1 MCIVNLFSNH
11 EADTLKADENQQMKV
26 KNIRLPNQRP
36 VVKQAL
42 KRFQEAPQHPDQTTW
57 KDDNQTFM
65 AEKGILLS
73 EVPTPADLAANEW
86 FLALPEREQQ
96 ALILQRLASPKLT
109 SVELKDGILRQTV
122 KEDGRLSTLMPRGKQ
137 WHGDRLITG
146 FESLHAQGFP
156 KKLLLKI
163 LELEPSIDDS
173 LLMDLGGNAQTG
185 IVSACLLISIS
196 LHLSPTQIEIV
207 KNKQAKDEEL
217 DQIDQTL
224 LPSAAKR
231 TCYSP

>member
-1 MCIVNLFSNH
+1 M
-11 EADTLKADENQQMKV
+11 KADKNQQMKV
-26 KNIRLPNQRP
+26 KDIRLPNKHP

-42 KRFQEAPQHPDQTTW
+42 IRFREAQEHPDRTEW
-57 KDDNQTFM
+57 KDDRQTFR
-65 AEKGILLS
+65 ADNGILLS
-73 EVPTPADLAANEW
+73 QVTTPADLAANEW

-96 ALILQRLASPKLT
+96 ALILQRLANPKLT

-122 KEDGRLSTLMPRGKQ
+122 KEDGRLSTLMPKGKQ
-137 WHGDRLITG
+137 WHGDRLIIG

-163 LELEPSIDDS
+163 LELDPSIDDS

-185 IVSACLLISIS
+185 IASACLLISIL
-196 LHLSPTQIEIV
+196 LHLTPTQIAIV
-207 KNKQAKDEEL
+207 KNKQANDEEL
-217 DQIDQTL
+217 DEIDQML

>member
-1 MCIVNLFSNH
+1 MDLS
-11 EADTLKADENQQMKV
+11 
-26 KNIRLPNQRP
+26 
-36 VVKQAL
+36 
-42 KRFQEAPQHPDQTTW
+42 QEQPDRTEW
-57 KDDNQTFM
+57 KDDHQTFR
-65 AEKGILLS
+65 ADNGILLS
-73 EVPTPADLAANEW
+73 QVTTPADLAANEW

-96 ALILQRLASPKLT
+96 ALILQRLANPKLT

-185 IVSACLLISIS
+185 IASACLLISIL
-196 LHLSPTQIEIV
+196 LHLTPTQIALV
-207 KNKQAKDEEL
+207 KNKQANDEEL
-217 DQIDQTL
+217 DEIDQML

-231 TCYSP
+231 TCHSP

>member
-1 MCIVNLFSNH
+1 M
-11 EADTLKADENQQMKV
+11 KADKNQQMKV
-26 KNIRLPNQRP
+26 KDIRLPNKHP

-42 KRFQEAPQHPDQTTW
+42 IRFQDAQEQPDRTEW
-57 KDDNQTFM
+57 KDDHQTFR
-65 AEKGILLS
+65 ADKLT
-73 EVPTPADLAANEW
+73 TPADLAANEW

-96 ALILQRLASPKLT
+96 ALVLQLLATPKLT

-185 IVSACLLISIS
+185 IASACLLISIL
-196 LHLSPTQIEIV
+196 LHLTPAQIALV
-207 KNKQAKDEEL
+207 KNKQANDEEL
-217 DQIDQTL
+217 DEIDQML

>member
-1 MCIVNLFSNH
+1 M
-11 EADTLKADENQQMKV
+11 KADENQQVEV
-26 KNIRLPNQRP
+26 KSIRLPNQHP
-36 VVKQAL
+36 LVKQAL
-42 KRFQEAPQHPDQTTW
+42 KRFQEASQHPDQTNW
-57 KDDNQTFM
+57 KDDHQTFI
-65 AEKGILLS
+65 AKEGILLS
-73 EVPTPADLAANEW
+73 QVTTPADLAANEW

-96 ALILQRLASPKLT
+96 ALVLQLLATPKLT

-137 WHGDRLITG
+137 WHGDRLIIG
-146 FESLHAQGFP
+146 FESLHAQGVP
-156 KKLLLKI
+156 KKLLLKM
-163 LELEPSIDDS
+163 LELEPSIEDS

-185 IVSACLLISIS
+185 IASACLLISIL
-196 LHLSPTQIEIV
+196 LHLTPKQIEIV

-217 DQIDQTL
+217 DQIDQML